1 MTYALIRGA
10 IRIAA
15 YDPSMH
21 LSMNLTARWI
31 AALLSAVLAASTVR
45 AAAPENPHHLP
56 LDPKQVLGNEACE
69 KCHASEV
76 ATWKKTPHSTTF
88 LTLHQKKEANDI
100 AKKLG
105 LSSIKRGQVC
115 IECHYTPQ
123 TTEHATQAKA
133 ISGVSCE
140 SCHGAAQKWVKLH
153 NDYGSPTAT
162 KAQESE
168 AHKAQRISGSIAA
181 GMRNPHNLY
190 LVAQSCFRCH
200 TVPNEKLVNVG
211 KHQAGTENFE
221 LVAWSQGLVRHNFL
235 ESNGK
240 VNRPLSDERLRVMY
254 VVGQIADLEFSL
266 RATAEA
272 TEKATYGV
280 TSAQRT
286 DRAAKRLMELQTKLN
301 NSIIEQILDA
311 YKGVKI
317 KLNNREQLLACA
329 VKIATLGEQ
338 FADETSGN
346 DLAPVQ
352 PLLPGVEKYKK

>member
-1 MTYALIRGA
+1 
-10 IRIAA
+10 
-15 YDPSMH
+15 
-21 LSMNLTARWI
+21 MNLAARWI
-31 AALLSAVLAASTVR
+31 AALLSAALAASSVR
-45 AAAPENPHHLP
+45 AASPEDPHHLP
-56 LDPKQVLGNEACE
+56 LDSKQVLGHEACE

-88 LTLHQKKEANDI
+88 LTLHQKKEASDI

-123 TTEHATQAKA
+123 ATVETSQAKA

-140 SCHGAAQKWVKLH
+140 SCHGPAQKWVKLH
-153 NDYGSPTAT
+153 SDYGGPTAT
-162 KAQESE
+162 KAAESE

-181 GMRNPHNLY
+181 GMRNPQNLY

-211 KHQAGTENFE
+211 KHKAGSEDFE
-221 LVAWSQGLVRHNFL
+221 LVAWSQGIVRHNFL

-240 VNRPLSDERLRVMY
+240 VNRPLSDERLRVLF

-272 TEKATYGV
+272 TEKATYGI

-286 DRAAKRLMELQTKLN
+286 DRAAKRLMELQSKLN
-301 NSIIEQILDA
+301 NPIVEQILNA
-311 YKGVKI
+311 YKGVKL

-329 VKIATLGEQ
+329 VKIAALGEQ
-338 FADETSGN
+338 FADETNGK

-352 PLLPGVEKYKK
+352 SLLPGAEKYKK

>member
-1 MTYALIRGA
+1 
-10 IRIAA
+10 
-15 YDPSMH
+15 
-21 LSMNLTARWI
+21 MNLTARWI
-31 AALLSAVLAASTVR
+31 AALLSAALAASAIR
-45 AAAPENPHHLP
+45 AQSPEDPHRLP
-56 LDPKQVLGNEACE
+56 LDPRQVLGHEACE

-88 LTLHQKKEANDI
+88 LTLHQKKEAADI

-105 LSSIKRGQVC
+105 ISSIKRGQVC

-123 TTEHATQAKA
+123 ATEGASQEKA
-133 ISGVSCE
+133 VSGVSCE
-140 SCHGAAQKWVKLH
+140 SCHGAADKWVKLH
-153 NDYGSPTAT
+153 SDYGGPTAT
-162 KAQESE
+162 KAGESE

-200 TVPNEKLVNVG
+200 TVPNERLVNVG
-211 KHQAGTENFE
+211 KHKVGTENFE

-280 TSAQRT
+280 ASAQRT
-286 DRAAKRLMELQTKLN
+286 DRAAKRLIELQTKI
-301 NSIIEQILDA
+301 NSPIVAEILEA
-311 YKGVKI
+311 YKGVKL

-329 VKIATLGEQ
+329 VKIAALGER

-346 DLAPVQ
+346 DLSGVQ
-352 PLLPGVEKYKK
+352 PLLPGVEAYKK

>member
-1 MTYALIRGA
+1 
-10 IRIAA
+10 
-15 YDPSMH
+15 
-21 LSMNLTARWI
+21 MNLFTRWI
-31 AALLSAVLAASTVR
+31 AALLTAALAATIAR
-45 AAAPENPHHLP
+45 AESDDPHRLP
-56 LDPKQVLGNEACE
+56 LDPKQVLGHESCE

-88 LTLHQKKEANDI
+88 LTLHQKKEAAEI
-100 AKKLG
+100 AKNLG
-105 LSSIKRGQVC
+105 LASIKRGQVC

-123 TTEHATQAKA
+123 ASEGAAAKA

-211 KHQAGTENFE
+211 KHKTGTENFE
-221 LVAWSQGLVRHNFL
+221 LVAWSQGIVRHNFL

-240 VNRPLSDERLRVMY
+240 VNRPLSDEQLRVMY

-266 RATAEA
+266 RATAQA
-272 TEKATYGV
+272 TEKASYGI

-286 DRAAKRLMELQTKLN
+286 DRAAKRLIELQTKLN
-301 NSIIEQILDA
+301 HPILGDILTA
-311 YKGVKI
+311 YKEVKL
-317 KLNNREQLLACA
+317 KLNNRDQLLGCA
-329 VKIATLGEQ
+329 VKVAALGER
-338 FADETSGN
+338 FADEASGK
-346 DLAPVQ
+346 DLAAVQ
-352 PLLPGVEKYKK
+352 PLLPAADKYKK

>member
-1 MTYALIRGA
+1 MN
-10 IRIAA
+10 IAA
-15 YDPSMH
+15 
-21 LSMNLTARWI
+21 RWL
-31 AALLSAVLAASTVR
+31 AALVSAALAATAVR
-45 AAAPENPHHLP
+45 AELPEDPHRLP
-56 LDPKQVLGNEACE
+56 LDPKQVLGHEACE
-69 KCHASEV
+69 KCHANEV

-88 LTLHQKKEANDI
+88 LTLHQKKEASEI

-123 TTEHATQAKA
+123 ASEESTQAKA

-153 NDYGSPTAT
+153 SDYGGPTVT
-162 KAQESE
+162 KVQESE
-168 AHKAQRISGSIAA
+168 AHKAERISGSIAA

-211 KHQAGTENFE
+211 KHKVGTENFE

-240 VNRPLSDERLRVMY
+240 VNRPLTDERLRVMF

-272 TEKATYGV
+272 TEKAAYGI

-286 DRAAKRLMELQTKLN
+286 DRAAKRLIELQTKIN
-301 NSIIEQILDA
+301 NPIVAEVLKA
-311 YKGVKI
+311 YKEVKL
-317 KLNNREQLLACA
+317 KLNNREQLLGCA
-329 VKIATLGEQ
+329 VKIAALGEQ
-338 FADETSGN
+338 FADEANGK
-346 DLAPVQ
+346 DLAAVQ
-352 PLLPGVEKYKK
+352 PLLPGAEKYKK

>member
-1 MTYALIRGA
+1 
-10 IRIAA
+10 
-15 YDPSMH
+15 
-21 LSMNLTARWI
+21 MNLARWI
-31 AALLSAVLAASTVR
+31 AALVSAVLAASIAR
-45 AAAPENPHHLP
+45 AAAPEDPHRLP
-56 LDPKQVLGNEACE
+56 LDPKQVLGHEACE

-76 ATWKKTPHSTTF
+76 ATWKTTPHSTTF
-88 LTLHQKKEANDI
+88 LTLHQKKEATDI

-123 TTEHATQAKA
+123 ASEGAAQAKA

-153 NDYGSPTAT
+153 ADYGGPTAT
-162 KAQESE
+162 KAGESE
-168 AHKAQRISGSIAA
+168 AHKAQRINGSIAA

-211 KHQAGTENFE
+211 KHKAATENFE

-240 VNRPLSDERLRVMY
+240 VNRPLPDERLRVMY

-272 TEKATYGV
+272 TEKAVYGI
-280 TSAQRT
+280 TAAQRT
-286 DRAAKRLMELQTKLN
+286 DRAAKRLIELQTKLN
-301 NSIIEQILDA
+301 HPIIAEILDA
-311 YKGVKI
+311 YKDVKL
-317 KLNNREQLLACA
+317 KLNNREQLLGCA
-329 VKIATLGEQ
+329 VKVAALGEQ
-338 FADETSGN
+338 FADETSGK
-346 DLAPVQ
+346 DLAAVQ

>member
-1 MTYALIRGA
+1 
-10 IRIAA
+10 
-15 YDPSMH
+15 
-21 LSMNLTARWI
+21 MNLAARWI
-31 AALLSAVLAASTVR
+31 AALATAALAASLAR
-45 AAAPENPHHLP
+45 AESPEDPHRLP
-56 LDPKQVLGNEACE
+56 LDPKQVLGHEACE

-88 LTLHQKKEANDI
+88 LTLHQSKEAADI
-100 AKKLG
+100 ARKLG

-123 TTEHATQAKA
+123 ASEDATQAKA

-162 KAQESE
+162 KAQESA
-168 AHKAQRISGSIAA
+168 AHQAQRISNSIAA

-211 KHQAGTENFE
+211 KHKAGTENFE

-235 ESNGK
+235 ESSGK
-240 VNRPLSDERLRVMY
+240 VNRSLSDERLRVLY

-272 TEKATYGV
+272 TEKAAYGV

-286 DRAAKRLMELQTKLN
+286 DRAAKRLIELQTKLN
-301 NSIIEQILDA
+301 NPLIGQILDA
-311 YKGVKI
+311 YKEVKL

-329 VKIATLGEQ
+329 IKVAALGEQ
-338 FADETSGN
+338 FAAETDGK
-346 DLAPVQ
+346 DLASVQ
-352 PLLPGVEKYKK
+352 PLLPGAEKYKK

>member
-1 MTYALIRGA
+1 
-10 IRIAA
+10 
-15 YDPSMH
+15 
-21 LSMNLTARWI
+21 MNLTIRWI
-31 AALLSAVLAASTVR
+31 AALLTAALAASMAR
-45 AAAPENPHHLP
+45 AAAPDDPHRLP
-56 LDPKQVLGNEACE
+56 LDPKQVLGHEACE

-76 ATWKKTPHSTTF
+76 VTWKTTPHSTTF
-88 LTLHQKKEANDI
+88 LTLHQKKEATDI

-123 TTEHATQAKA
+123 ASDEAAQTKA

-153 NDYGSPTAT
+153 ADYGGPTAT

-211 KHQAGTENFE
+211 KHKAGTENFE

-240 VNRPLSDERLRVMY
+240 VNRPLSDERLRVLY

-272 TEKATYGV
+272 TEKAAYGI

-286 DRAAKRLMELQTKLN
+286 DRAAKRLIELQTKLN
-301 NSIIEQILDA
+301 HPIIAEILDA
-311 YKGVKI
+311 YKDVKL
-317 KLNNREQLLACA
+317 KLNSREQLLGCA
-329 VKIATLGEQ
+329 VKIAALGEQ
-338 FADETSGN
+338 FADETSGK
-346 DLAPVQ
+346 DLAAVQ
-352 PLLPGVEKYKK
+352 PVLPGVEKYKK